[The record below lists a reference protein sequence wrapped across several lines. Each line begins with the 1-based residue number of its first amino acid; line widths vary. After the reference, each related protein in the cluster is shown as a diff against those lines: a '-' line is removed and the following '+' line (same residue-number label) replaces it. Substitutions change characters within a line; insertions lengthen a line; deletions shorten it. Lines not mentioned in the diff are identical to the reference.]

1 MKIPKSIRNIIIEI
15 ICLLCILLFVY
26 ASVSKIVDFENF
38 SVQLGQSP
46 MLSAFAGW
54 VAILVPLSE
63 LIIAIMLAIP
73 RTRFVGLVLA
83 FSLMAMFTAYI
94 YIILNYGSYVPCSC
108 GGVLEKLS
116 WQEHLL
122 FNLFFVLLLFL
133 AIILDLTSK
142 EDKFFKRPLQAAFR
156 ILILFVFNI
165 ITMAL
170 LYVWSEDIIH
180 HRNNFVRRYS
190 AFSEPESKKLDLK
203 SSSFYFAGADGSTI
217 YLGNTLAP
225 RMLLAINTS
234 FNKVDRILI
243 ELDHMDLPF
252 RAVHIR
258 VAPPF
263 FYLTDG
269 TVPCVFRGNL
279 KDWKAKLIDKQEV
292 PFTHAEPIDS
302 LHMVIRAI
310 HPTQMQN
317 SLALLD
323 FNSSTNPIWK
333 PGLIISQKD
342 GIFDSDGLLF
352 RNGYTSD
359 FHYIYFYRNE
369 FFRLDSSL
377 IMRGRAHTID
387 TVYQANLK
395 VAYLKDRHERKLS
408 APPLIVNR
416 TAAAY
421 DNLLFVNSQ
430 LIGRY
435 EDAQMWRQASII
447 DVYNIN
453 NNSYD
458 SSFYIYHVE
467 NKPMRSFM
475 VQGNTLY
482 ALSGNWISKVPLNK
496 DLTNKYKS
504 KSVNLTKSN

>member
-165 ITMAL
+165 ITMVL

-310 HPTQMQN
+310 RQN
-317 SLALLD
+317 T
-323 FNSSTNPIWK
+323 SSIC
-333 PGLIISQKD
+333 L
-342 GIFDSDGLLF
+342 
-352 RNGYTSD
+352 
-359 FHYIYFYRNE
+359 
-369 FFRLDSSL
+369 RL
-377 IMRGRAHTID
+377 
-387 TVYQANLK
+387 
-395 VAYLKDRHERKLS
+395 
-408 APPLIVNR
+408 
-416 TAAAY
+416 
-421 DNLLFVNSQ
+421 
-430 LIGRY
+430 
-435 EDAQMWRQASII
+435 
-447 DVYNIN
+447 
-453 NNSYD
+453 
-458 SSFYIYHVE
+458 
-467 NKPMRSFM
+467 
-475 VQGNTLY
+475 
-482 ALSGNWISKVPLNK
+482 
-496 DLTNKYKS
+496 
-504 KSVNLTKSN
+504 